1 MAEEINERGTSI
13 PRGYLQQDT
22 EARKSWVKKYA
33 GINIDDTLEDKAE
46 DLQGI
51 IENHVGFMKVPMAV
65 VGPMIIDG
73 KYAKESFVFLFALLK
88 VPLLCQ

>member
-46 DLQGI
+46 DLQ
-51 IENHVGFMKVPMAV
+51 
-65 VGPMIIDG
+65 
-73 KYAKESFVFLFALLK
+73 
-88 VPLLCQ
+88 